1 MQRTFAML
9 RAPSIVALLVTLT
22 GPALADSTTG
32 FCTITPKGETV
43 EPDKRECWFSQRQG
57 YVDIGFADEQSA
69 FLSLEPLE
77 GVGNYKDSGG
87 KAAYRK
93 KGLGDK
99 GIVFDAEIGT
109 VRVYWA
115 D

>member
-9 RAPSIVALLVTLT
+9 RALPIVALLVTLT
-22 GPALADSTTG
+22 TPVLADSTTG

-77 GVGNYKDSGG
+77 GAGNYKDSQGRP
-87 KAAYRK
+87 AYRQ

-99 GIVFDAEIGT
+99 GTSFDTELGL
-109 VRVYWA
+109 VRVYW
-115 D
+115 DR